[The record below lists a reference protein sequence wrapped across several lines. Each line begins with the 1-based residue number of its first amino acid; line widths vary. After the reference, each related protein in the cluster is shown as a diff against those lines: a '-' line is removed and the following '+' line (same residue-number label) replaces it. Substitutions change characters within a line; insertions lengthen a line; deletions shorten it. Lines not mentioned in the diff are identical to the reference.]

1 VKSAQPSVPATPH
14 GGRRRPN
21 PLRVRRMVTK
31 EFRQLFRD
39 PKTKRIIF
47 AAPVIQLLAFGYAVN
62 TDVRNVATIV
72 VDHDR
77 STESRD
83 LITAFTASGYFHVI
97 QWSDRSAAIG
107 EALDRGQA
115 VVGIEVPAGYAADLA
130 ARRSPAVQLL
140 VDGTN
145 SNTATV
151 AQGYAGQI
159 VQFYGARLAGPA
171 AGAPGRVELRARA
184 WFNPSLESRV
194 YNVPAVVG
202 VIVLMM
208 CLMLTAL
215 GIARE
220 REVGTLEQ
228 LLVSPL
234 SPGELILGKT
244 IPVAGIALLQIS
256 LVTTV
261 ALLWFG
267 IAITGSVPALL
278 VAAVLFIVAGLSA
291 GLYISSISA
300 TQQEAFLSMYMFL
313 LPGIILSGFL
323 YPVHTMPTGFQYLT
337 WLNPLR
343 HFLDVV
349 RAVFLKGAGFMDV
362 WPSLGILLAMACG
375 GLLFATRRFRATL

>member
-1 VKSAQPSVPATPH
+1 MNA
-14 GGRRRPN
+14 
-21 PLRVRRMVTK
+21 LRVRRMIAK
-31 EFRQLFRD
+31 EVRQLFRD

-47 AAPVIQLLAFGYAVN
+47 AAPIIQLLAFGYAVN
-62 TDVRNVATIV
+62 TDVRNVATAV

-77 STESRD
+77 SVESRLLLD
-83 LITAFTASGYFHVI
+83 AFTASGYFRIVET
-97 QWSDRSAAIG
+97 SDRASAIG
-107 EALDRGQA
+107 EALDHGRA
-115 VVGIEVPAGYAADLA
+115 VVGIEIPSGYAADLKA
-130 ARRSPAVQLL
+130 GRAPSVQLL
-140 VDGTN
+140 ADGTN

-159 VQFYGARLAGPA
+159 VQEYGARLAGSAGIRPA
-171 AGAPGRVELRARA
+171 TVEIRTRA

-194 YNVPAVVG
+194 YNVPAVIG

-215 GIARE
+215 GIVRE

-244 IPVAGIALLQIS
+244 IPVAGIAMLQIT

-267 IAITGSVPALL
+267 IPITGSIPTLF
-278 VAAVLFIVAGLSA
+278 VAAVLFILAGLSV
-291 GLYISSISA
+291 GLYISTISA
-300 TQQEAFLSMYMFL
+300 TQQEAFLSMYMFI
-313 LPGIILSGFL
+313 LPAIILSGFL
-323 YPVHTMPTGFQYLT
+323 YPVHTMPDVFRYMT
-337 WLNPLR
+337 WANPLR

-349 RAVFLKGAGFMDV
+349 RAVFLKSAGFPDV
-362 WPSLGILLAMACG
+362 WPSLTILLAMAIA
-375 GLLFATRRFRATL
+375 GLSFATRRFRATL